1 MTDANSAA
9 EVLEIKGLTKSLGG
23 RNILCD
29 INLSVNSGE
38 VFGFLGPNGSGK
50 TTTIKLIL
58 GLLNI
63 QKGEIKICGY
73 DVRRDF
79 EKAMRNVGGIIENPE
94 MYKYLTGREN
104 LMQYTRMYDDVPT
117 ERIEEVIKTVRLEER
132 IDDRIS
138 KYSLGMRQ
146 RLGIA
151 QAIIH
156 KPKLLILD
164 EPTNGLDPSGIKE
177 LRDIFKD
184 LAHNKGCSVFVSSHM
199 LAELE
204 LMCDRVCVI
213 DRGVVVGNMTMDD
226 VHSSSV
232 GEKLRYTFVTDD
244 GAKTAEI
251 LSSVGFEAS
260 SEGEK
265 TFADLSHEGAA
276 DAASMLTSA
285 GVRIYSMIPET
296 KSLEDAF
303 MEITKERC
311 GRCRTVKGM
320 LGLWKNES
328 IKISRPVANKIILII
343 AVLLIA
349 VPPCFTYIISRS
361 ENGGYDEYYYVP
373 DDDADAEVK
382 VYFYA
387 ERDTRDFFRDNEIS
401 QNSWRYSRYCGSYR
415 DLKMKQY
422 ACEEVTSGRTDG
434 TDRRISVRLAF

>member
-9 EVLEIKGLTKSLGG
+9 EVLEIKGLTKSLGS

-156 KPKLLILD
+156 KPKLLVLD

-177 LRDIFKD
+177 LREIFKD

-260 SEGEK
+260 SDGEK

-276 DAASMLTSA
+276 DAASMLTTA
-285 GVRIYSMIPET
+285 GVRIYAMIPET

-303 MEITKERC
+303 MEITKNDA
-311 GRCRTVKGM
+311 GGVGM
-320 LGLWKNES
+320 
-328 IKISRPVANKIILII
+328 
-343 AVLLIA
+343 
-349 VPPCFTYIISRS
+349 
-361 ENGGYDEYYYVP
+361 
-373 DDDADAEVK
+373 
-382 VYFYA
+382 
-387 ERDTRDFFRDNEIS
+387 
-401 QNSWRYSRYCGSYR
+401 
-415 DLKMKQY
+415 
-422 ACEEVTSGRTDG
+422 
-434 TDRRISVRLAF
+434 

>member
-117 ERIEEVIKTVRLEER
+117 ERIEEVIKTIRLEER

-156 KPKLLILD
+156 KPKLLVLD
-164 EPTNGLDPSGIKE
+164 
-177 LRDIFKD
+177 
-184 LAHNKGCSVFVSSHM
+184 
-199 LAELE
+199 
-204 LMCDRVCVI
+204 
-213 DRGVVVGNMTMDD
+213 
-226 VHSSSV
+226 
-232 GEKLRYTFVTDD
+232 
-244 GAKTAEI
+244 
-251 LSSVGFEAS
+251 
-260 SEGEK
+260 
-265 TFADLSHEGAA
+265 
-276 DAASMLTSA
+276 
-285 GVRIYSMIPET
+285 
-296 KSLEDAF
+296 
-303 MEITKERC
+303 
-311 GRCRTVKGM
+311 VK
-320 LGLWKNES
+320 
-328 IKISRPVANKIILII
+328 
-343 AVLLIA
+343 
-349 VPPCFTYIISRS
+349 
-361 ENGGYDEYYYVP
+361 
-373 DDDADAEVK
+373 
-382 VYFYA
+382 
-387 ERDTRDFFRDNEIS
+387 
-401 QNSWRYSRYCGSYR
+401 
-415 DLKMKQY
+415 
-422 ACEEVTSGRTDG
+422 
-434 TDRRISVRLAF
+434 

>member
-73 DVRRDF
+73 DVRRNF

-138 KYSLGMRQ
+138 KYSLGMKQ

-156 KPKLLILD
+156 KPKLLVLD

-251 LSSVGFEAS
+251 LSSGGFEAS

-276 DAASMLTSA
+276 DAASMLTTA
-285 GVRIYSMIPET
+285 GVRIYAMIPET

-303 MEITKERC
+303 M
-311 GRCRTVKGM
+311 
-320 LGLWKNES
+320 
-328 IKISRPVANKIILII
+328 
-343 AVLLIA
+343 
-349 VPPCFTYIISRS
+349 
-361 ENGGYDEYYYVP
+361 
-373 DDDADAEVK
+373 
-382 VYFYA
+382 
-387 ERDTRDFFRDNEIS
+387 
-401 QNSWRYSRYCGSYR
+401 
-415 DLKMKQY
+415 
-422 ACEEVTSGRTDG
+422 
-434 TDRRISVRLAF
+434 